1 MALSQQI
8 YLEEERKRPTSRTT
22 TLTTNGQMERKKR
35 RRKKKKEMRVHSLEY
50 KDGQTTQLN
59 KQEMKS

>member
-1 MALSQQI
+1 
-8 YLEEERKRPTSRTT
+8 
-22 TLTTNGQMERKKR
+22 MERKKR